1 MLIIYIFKKKATNGT
16 RKSLYFTGDELVMN
30 PVKIWGINGDAEL
43 SNINHFNILDFALAQ
58 NDNGQTYLSSATS
71 SIMTLKGMDIPGKA
85 NASSVNAPNASF
97 DNLIIP
103 DNYLIKDKI
112 RGLNTSL
119 DTLSIDFVDPDGN
132 DVKRFLKVYVVRI

>member
-1 MLIIYIFKKKATNGT
+1 
-16 RKSLYFTGDELVMN
+16 MN

-43 SNINHFNILDFALAQ
+43 SNINHFNILDFASAQ

-71 SIMTLKGMDIPGKA
+71 TIITLKGMDIPGTA

-103 DNYLIKDKI
+103 DNYLSQDK
-112 RGLNTSL
+112 
-119 DTLSIDFVDPDGN
+119 
-132 DVKRFLKVYVVRI
+132 